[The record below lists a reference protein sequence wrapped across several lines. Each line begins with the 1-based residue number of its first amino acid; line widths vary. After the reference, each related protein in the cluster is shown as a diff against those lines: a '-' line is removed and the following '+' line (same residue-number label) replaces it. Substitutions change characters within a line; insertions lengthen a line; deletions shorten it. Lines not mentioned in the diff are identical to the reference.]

1 MRAESFFFLVKS
13 GCISHHMKRG
23 DLNKGQGNRLP
34 PPKAAHR
41 RVEGRQRKS
50 YISKRTPQEKTQ
62 RKAEKNGGHT
72 FGIKVPPCF

>member
-1 MRAESFFFLVKS
+1 
-13 GCISHHMKRG
+13 MKRG
-23 DLNKGQGNRLP
+23 DLNKGQGNGLP

-50 YISKRTPQEKTQ
+50 YISKRTQQEKTP

>member
-1 MRAESFFFLVKS
+1 
-13 GCISHHMKRG
+13 MKKG

-34 PPKAAHR
+34 PQKAAHR

-50 YISKRTPQEKTQ
+50 YTSKRTQQEKIQ